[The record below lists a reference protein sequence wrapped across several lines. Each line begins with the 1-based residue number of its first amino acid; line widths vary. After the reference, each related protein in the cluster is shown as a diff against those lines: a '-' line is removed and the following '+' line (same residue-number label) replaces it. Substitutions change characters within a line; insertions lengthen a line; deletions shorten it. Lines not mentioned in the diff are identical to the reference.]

1 MELIPLSLE
10 FYMPLQGA
18 IMINEP
24 SNHGEGDPE
33 AAERFNKA
41 ESEFVNSDR
50 GKQKIQ
56 KGPEVRPEE
65 EADLVKAEERAREH
79 AKDDDS
85 YCPPGRPAQ
94 R

>member
-1 MELIPLSLE
+1 MTK
-10 FYMPLQGA
+10 
-18 IMINEP
+18 EP
-24 SNHGEGDPE
+24 SNQGEGNPE

-41 ESEFVNSDR
+41 EREFVNSER

-56 KGPEVRPEE
+56 KGAQVRPDE
-65 EADLVKAEERAREH
+65 EAELAKAEQRGRER

-85 YCPPGRPAQ
+85 DSESGRPEK

>member
-1 MELIPLSLE
+1 MGNIEI
-10 FYMPLQGA
+10 PLQGA
-18 IMINEP
+18 AAMINEP
-24 SNHGEGDPE
+24 PSNQGEGNPE

-41 ESEFVNSDR
+41 EREFVNSDR

-56 KGPEVRPEE
+56 KGAQVRPDE
-65 EADLVKAEERAREH
+65 EADLAKAEQRGRER

-85 YCPPGRPAQ
+85 DSASGSREN